1 MKILIYGAGPF
12 GSFFAERLTEAGHQ
26 VSLLGR
32 GQRLQDLREH
42 GIVIEDSST
51 GERTVTKVEVVES
64 LEEDDY
70 YDLVIIPMR
79 KNQAIKILPDLARNK
94 RVPTLLFMMNNAEGQ
109 KRLVD
114 ALGKERVMIGFPLP
128 GGERDGHIVRI
139 VSVDTDKKWTLPLGE
154 VDGSIT
160 GRTRQVADAIGSMRG
175 YRVQIRRDMD
185 NWLKCHVA
193 LLMPGLV
200 PALYASNTDLE
211 RMARTR
217 DALILAS
224 RGLKDSLRKLR
235 HSGIRVMP
243 YAILE
248 WIPEPLMISFL
259 RKLTRK
265 EEMKISA
272 VGHALAARD
281 EMQHLTD
288 EFFELIQ
295 PSGGPTK
302 VLKELYRY
310 YDPQTPPLPDGSS
323 EMSVNWKGV
332 WGVLFAVAAVL
343 LFLVWIF

>member
-12 GSFFAERLTEAGHQ
+12 GSFFSERLTEAGHQ
-26 VSLLGR
+26 VSLLAR
-32 GQRLQDLREH
+32 GQRLKDLREH
-42 GIVIEDSST
+42 GVVIENSST
-51 GERTVTKVEVVES
+51 GARTITKVDIVEK
-64 LEEDDY
+64 LEEGDY

-79 KNQAIKILPDLARNK
+79 KNQTIEILPDLARNK
-94 RVPTLLFMMNNAEGQ
+94 RVPTFLFMMNNAEGQ
-109 KRLVD
+109 RRLVD

-128 GGERDGHIVRI
+128 GGERDGHIVRM
-139 VSVDTDKKWTLPLGE
+139 VSVDTDRKWTLPLGE

-160 GRTRQVADAIGSMRG
+160 ERTRQVADVVASMRG

-211 RMARTR
+211 RMARSK

-243 YAILE
+243 YAVLE
-248 WIPEPLMISFL
+248 WIPEPLMIFLL
-259 RKLTRK
+259 RKLARK
-265 EEMKISA
+265 EEMRISA

-288 EFFELIQ
+288 EFLDLIR

-310 YDPQTPPLPDGSS
+310 YDPQTPLLPDGSS

-332 WGVLFAVAAVL
+332 WGVLLVAAAVMLSLVL
-343 LFLVWIF
+343 IF